1 MLHLTL
7 PPCWLHRHLLQ
18 TDSTMLYLRQAP
30 EEEGVG
36 RFFLVTAD
44 YQTAGRGQRGNHWE
58 AEAGQNLLFGI
69 RFQPQGIPAARQFVL
84 SEAQAMAVLRAL
96 WAIGIEARVKWPNY
110 I

>member
-58 AEAGQNLLFGI
+58 AA
-69 RFQPQGIPAARQFVL
+69 
-84 SEAQAMAVLRAL
+84 
-96 WAIGIEARVKWPNY
+96 
-110 I
+110 